1 MRILAKLLCFGA
13 LVHLF
18 NYAIDSHDT
27 LSTFV
32 SKMGV
37 LFLTIALAWH
47 GSSYIWHSYLSL
59 RTNRMSTEGKC
70 VLITG
75 ELVMLVMESDAD
87 SEVTVLPLLFPPV
100 PLFVLLLPLYDAQ
113 GATQALAIQ
122 LQLHCA
128 MLDLRY
134 LLVVLIPTAGTS
146 WRKKRKI
153 HPR

>member
-1 MRILAKLLCFGA
+1 
-13 LVHLF
+13 
-18 NYAIDSHDT
+18 
-27 LSTFV
+27 
-32 SKMGV
+32 
-37 LFLTIALAWH
+37 
-47 GSSYIWHSYLSL
+47 
-59 RTNRMSTEGKC
+59 MSTEGKC

-75 ELVMLVMESDAD
+75 ELVMLVMESDSD